1 MKRFRVYQVR
11 TGTVVKFVGGWSLEF
26 GVGVGVGVEVAG
38 CRFCNQAS
46 KTASTKTTELHVPT
60 V

>member
-1 MKRFRVYQVR
+1 MVVMKRFRVYQVR

-38 CRFCNQAS
+38 CRFCNQVAS
-46 KTASTKTTELHVPT
+46 FKNCFN
-60 V
+60 